1 MMIKLN
7 KLGTISVAC
16 SMLFITACT
25 SNTHKPEESASHK
38 QAIQACKDNLPASKK
53 IKRDS
58 ITFGCL
64 ATLAFWKSI
73 GQENPAA
80 LICAA
85 GGGAG
90 FLLGESV
97 AERKCE
103 YLDLA
108 SQLDGEI
115 AHTSK
120 LNSTFGLFFLEQES
134 NLKLQ
139 QAKAEALNSKTQQ
152 TATSKAALE
161 SLQKDL
167 ASQLEK
173 EKYVLA
179 QLQEER
185 QFKQETINEAKTAH
199 LEQAKTD
206 QLLTEIKALLK
217 NIKKLREN
225 TQVLADI
232 NDNLS
237 H

>member
-1 MMIKLN
+1 MMMKPN
-7 KLGTISVAC
+7 KLGKISVVC
-16 SMLFITACT
+16 GMLFITACT
-25 SNTHKPEESASHK
+25 SNTQKPEESASR
-38 QAIQACKDNLPASKK
+38 QQEIQSCKDNLPASKR
-53 IKRDS
+53 IKRES

-115 AHTSK
+115 AHAGK

-139 QAKAEALNSKTQQ
+139 QAKAEALTSQTQQ
-152 TATSKAALE
+152 KTTNKTAQE
-161 SLQKDL
+161 SLHKDL

-185 QFKQETINEAKTAH
+185 QFKQETINEAKAAH

-206 QLLTEIKALLK
+206 QLLTEIKVLLK
-217 NIKKLREN
+217 NIKKLRAN
-225 TQVLADI
+225 TQILADI
-232 NDNLS
+232 NDSIS